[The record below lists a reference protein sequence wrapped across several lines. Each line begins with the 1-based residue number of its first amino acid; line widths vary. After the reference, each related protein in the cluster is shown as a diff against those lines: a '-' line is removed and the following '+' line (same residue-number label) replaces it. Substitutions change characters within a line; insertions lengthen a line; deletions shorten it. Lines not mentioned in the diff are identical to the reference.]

1 MNTIWLA
8 FLAGLTTGGISCLAV
23 QGGLLA
29 STVSQDQSGLQ
40 ESGKQ
45 TLSGSQH
52 IGYRQVGLFLFAKFV
67 AYVLLGFALGALG
80 STLLLTP
87 RVLGFVQIAAGLF
100 MLATAARIAEI
111 HPIFRYAVITPP
123 RWTYRLL
130 RKLSRDSSW
139 FAPALLGFFTILM
152 PCGVTQ
158 ATMAVA
164 VASGSPFLG
173 AAIMGAFI
181 LGTSPIFL
189 FLGATVLELLKRK
202 AFSVVA
208 AAVIAVFAVLSIN
221 GGIGLTG
228 SFYTL
233 GNIYKAA
240 TMNPGQL
247 ASRDQGSVAGLATDG
262 AQQVTIKVRS
272 NGYTPSA
279 STLKVGVPVRLRLV
293 SENVQGCARA
303 FTIPGM
309 NISKVL
315 PTNGEEEINFT
326 PNKTG
331 TLTFAC
337 SMGMYTGAFTVI
349 L

>member
-1 MNTIWLA
+1 MNTLWLA
-8 FLAGLTTGGISCLAV
+8 FLTGLTTGGISCLAV

-29 STVSQDQSGLQ
+29 STSSPG
-40 ESGKQ
+40 ERA
-45 TLSGSQH
+45 
-52 IGYRQVGLFLFAKFV
+52 GYRHVGMFLFAKFV
-67 AYVLLGFALGALG
+67 AHVLLGFALGALG
-80 STLLLTP
+80 STLLLAP
-87 RVLGFVQIAAGLF
+87 RMLGFVQIAAGLF

-123 RWTYRLL
+123 RWAYKLL
-130 RKLSRDSSW
+130 RRISRDESV
-139 FAPALLGFFTILM
+139 FAPLALGFFTILM

-164 VASGSPFLG
+164 VASGNPWLG
-173 AAIMGAFI
+173 AGIMGAFI

-189 FLGATVLELLKRK
+189 FLGATILELLKRK

-208 AAVIAVFAVLSIN
+208 AAVVAGFAILSIN

-228 SFYTL
+228 SFYTVS
-233 GNIYKAA
+233 NIVRAA
-240 TMNPGQL
+240 TMSPGQL
-247 ASRDQGSVAGLATDG
+247 AFQGKGAVAGLATDG
-262 AQQVTIKVRS
+262 VQEVTIKVRS
-272 NGYTPSA
+272 NGYTANA
-279 STLKVGVPVRLRLV
+279 STLKAGIPVRLRLI

-303 FTIPGM
+303 FTIPGL

-315 PTNGEEEINFT
+315 PPSGEDEIVFT
-326 PNKTG
+326 PKTTG

-337 SMGMYTGAFTVI
+337 SMGMYTGAFTV

>member
-29 STVSQDQSGLQ
+29 STVSPSSVPLSGTS
-40 ESGKQ
+40 EGKQ
-45 TLSGSQH
+45 QNISGRWS
-52 IGYRQVGLFLFAKFV
+52 QVGMFLLAKFV
-67 AYVLLGFALGALG
+67 AYVLLGFALGAIG

-87 RVLGFVQIAAGLF
+87 RMLGFVQIAAGLF

-130 RKLSRDSSW
+130 RKFSRDSSW

-158 ATMAVA
+158 ATMVIA

-173 AAIMGAFI
+173 AGIMGAFI

-202 AFSVVA
+202 AFSVIA
-208 AAVIAVFAVLSIN
+208 AAVVASFAILSIN

-233 GNIYKAA
+233 SNIYKAA
-240 TMNPGQL
+240 MMSDRQL
-247 ASRDQGSVAGLATDG
+247 ASRDQGAVAGLATDG
-262 AQQVTIKVRS
+262 VQNVTIKVRS
-272 NGYTPSA
+272 NGYTANA
-279 STLKVGVPVRLRLV
+279 STLKAGVPVRLRLV
-293 SENVQGCARA
+293 SEDVRGCARG
-303 FTIPGM
+303 FTIPSL

-315 PTNGEEEINFT
+315 PVTGDEEIDFT
-326 PNKTG
+326 PKNTG
-331 TLTFAC
+331 TLTYAC
-337 SMGMYTGAFTVI
+337 SMGMYTGTFTVT